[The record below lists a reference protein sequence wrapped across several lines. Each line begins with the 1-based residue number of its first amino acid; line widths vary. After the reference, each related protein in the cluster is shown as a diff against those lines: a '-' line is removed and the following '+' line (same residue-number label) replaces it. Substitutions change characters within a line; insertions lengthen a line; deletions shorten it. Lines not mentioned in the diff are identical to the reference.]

1 VGPDPYDARDRC
13 HALAERFDQAPNNLR
28 YSDDALNMSIQAAT
42 HCDSLGHIF
51 LDNTMYNGFEAR
63 HVDSGGDTCIHRLPR
78 PLEPLETVTGG
89 CAVPSFALV
98 LVATAICR
106 RHAKRTND
114 LCLFKRRHADRRPHP
129 C

>member
-78 PLEPLETVTGG
+78 PLEPLE
-89 CAVPSFALV
+89 P
-98 LVATAICR
+98 
-106 RHAKRTND
+106 
-114 LCLFKRRHADRRPHP
+114 
-129 C
+129 